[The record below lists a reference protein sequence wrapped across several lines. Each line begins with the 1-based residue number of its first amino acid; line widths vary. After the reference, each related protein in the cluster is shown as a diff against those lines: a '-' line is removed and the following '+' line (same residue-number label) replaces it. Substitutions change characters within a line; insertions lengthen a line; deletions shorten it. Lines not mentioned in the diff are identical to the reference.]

1 MVSVNLE
8 EGKITWKS
16 NLINTSLIKGVKGIY
31 FTISEW
37 EFVKIDTNLQK
48 IEKIDI
54 EALMKGKNIKPS
66 WKNTYYNGKIYI
78 SDRANPQVSVFDVR
92 THQIEKVWNLA
103 GKMQEVGGYIATI
116 DTPFVTDTGIFVK
129 DRNNTLWIL
138 EERG

>member
-54 EALMKGKNIKPS
+54 EALMKGKI
-66 WKNTYYNGKIYI
+66 
-78 SDRANPQVSVFDVR
+78 
-92 THQIEKVWNLA
+92 
-103 GKMQEVGGYIATI
+103 
-116 DTPFVTDTGIFVK
+116 
-129 DRNNTLWIL
+129 
-138 EERG
+138 